1 MGRGSRGS
9 GAAPFPLRVYMFGH
23 LSVPAAFD
31 EAAEL
36 DEVELDAEDEA
47 FADGLAVAAWAIA
60 EPPPTRT
67 PVIAKV
73 IAAPFS
79 RCRICVTSSCRPT
92 QSSFRHWGTDG
103 RARRTTC
110 E

>member
-1 MGRGSRGS
+1 
-9 GAAPFPLRVYMFGH
+9 MFGH

-67 PVIAKV
+67 PVIARV
-73 IAAPFS
+73 IATRFS
-79 RCRICVTSSCRPT
+79 RCRICVTSSV
-92 QSSFRHWGTDG
+92 SSNPVKLAPLRNRWA
-103 RARRTTC
+103 RA
-110 E
+110 EENL